1 MMCLLFEFF
10 LSTDIDNIT
19 GRAPEHRI
27 PVQSLSHD
35 GRKRHGYRPL
45 QEGDGSAH
53 PSDPVTKIQNGVNIM
68 ENKISTATIVRT
80 ICLLVALSNQLLS
93 AFGKSPLPIDN
104 TQLEQL
110 VTSLITIVV
119 ALINWWQNN
128 SFTQEAIAADQL
140 YDTLR
145 KRNGK

>member
-1 MMCLLFEFF
+1 
-10 LSTDIDNIT
+10 
-19 GRAPEHRI
+19 
-27 PVQSLSHD
+27 
-35 GRKRHGYRPL
+35 
-45 QEGDGSAH
+45 
-53 PSDPVTKIQNGVNIM
+53 M

-104 TQLEQL
+104 VQLEQL

-128 SFTQEAIAADQL
+128 SFTQEALAADQL

>member
-1 MMCLLFEFF
+1 M
-10 LSTDIDNIT
+10 N
-19 GRAPEHRI
+19 
-27 PVQSLSHD
+27 
-35 GRKRHGYRPL
+35 
-45 QEGDGSAH
+45 
-53 PSDPVTKIQNGVNIM
+53 
-68 ENKISTATIVRT
+68 ENKISTATIIRT
-80 ICLLVALSNQLLS
+80 LCLLVALANQLLS

-110 VTSLITIVV
+110 VTSLITIVA

-128 SFTQEAIAADQL
+128 SFTQEALAADQL